1 MKIELLEFNNINRE
15 ILRGIFVS
23 KNKDKKKVALMVGG
37 FERSATTQKKFKI
50 LADNL
55 NISSLRLD
63 YTGIGLSDGDFS
75 DLTVQNLAT
84 DIKSAT
90 EVLNEKGFLE
100 VIVVCHSLSACAV
113 SLIANCFNK
122 IVLFAPA
129 LNQKE
134 LLRYWFVDSLEKEKE
149 IDWGNYKQYLNEEE
163 FLKDCKR
170 DDKMTKANYISSNYF
185 MEGEGKDYSFFFS
198 KYQERILHIHGLN
211 DKTVPIN
218 SNTIVFKNSVFI
230 EGGDHDLER
239 PDMIKQWLEKV
250 IQFLD

>member
-37 FERSATTQKKFKI
+37 FERSATTQKKFKV

-149 IDWGNYKQYLNEEE
+149 IDW
-163 FLKDCKR
+163 
-170 DDKMTKANYISSNYF
+170 
-185 MEGEGKDYSFFFS
+185 
-198 KYQERILHIHGLN
+198 
-211 DKTVPIN
+211 
-218 SNTIVFKNSVFI
+218 
-230 EGGDHDLER
+230 
-239 PDMIKQWLEKV
+239 
-250 IQFLD
+250 